1 MLPKNQRL
9 SNSQDIKKVLDKNDL
24 RFNTP
29 LLTFVA
35 KENFLDKQRATV
47 VCSKKV
53 GNAVKRNR
61 IRRKIVMAYQNI
73 HNNIAKK
80 VDIVII
86 ARHNEAEVKDYED
99 QIQKGADKIGLC
111 NE

>member
-1 MLPKNQRL
+1 MLPKKQRL

-29 LLTFVA
+29 LFTLVA
-35 KENFLDKQRATV
+35 KENFLGKQRATV

-61 IRRKIVMAYQNI
+61 IRRKIVRAYQGI
-73 HNNIAKK
+73 LNNIAKK
-80 VDIVII
+80 VDVVIL
-86 ARHNEAEVKDYED
+86 ARHNEAEISDYED
-99 QIQKGADKIGLC
+99 QMSKVAEKIGLC
-111 NE
+111 KK